1 MASTVREVMSVD
13 PVSLRSDAPIID
25 AAKVMQSADIGDV
38 MVNDGKGICGIV
50 TDRDVVV
57 RAIAQGRDPA
67 TTPLSEICSRE
78 LATVSPE
85 TPIEA
90 AIDLMRHKAIRRLP
104 VVEDGKPVGLV
115 SIGDLAV
122 ENGLQSALV
131 DISVA
136 PPNK

>member
-1 MASTVREVMSVD
+1 M
-13 PVSLRSDAPIID
+13 
-25 AAKVMQSADIGDV
+25 
-38 MVNDGKGICGIV
+38 
-50 TDRDVVV
+50 
-57 RAIAQGRDPA
+57 
-67 TTPLSEICSRE
+67 
-78 LATVSPE
+78 SPE

-104 VVEDGKPVGLV
+104 VVEDGKPVGIA

-122 ENGLQSALV
+122 ENDLQSALV

>member
-1 MASTVREVMSVD
+1 MASTVGEVMSVD

-25 AAKVMQSADIGDV
+25 AAKVMRAADIGDV
-38 MVNDGKGICGIV
+38 MVNDGRGICGIV

-57 RAIAQGRDPA
+57 RAIAEGRDPA
-67 TTPLSEICSRE
+67 NTPLSEICSRE

-85 TPIEA
+85 TPIETA
-90 AIDLMRHKAIRRLP
+90 VDLMRQKAIRRLP
-104 VVEDGKPVGLV
+104 VVEDGKPVGIV

-122 ENGLQSALV
+122 DRDPKSALA